1 MTNGLIEVA
10 VVVGVVALVILGSAM
25 VWTMNGIRRTA
36 HQVGQFFM
44 QRNRDVPH
52 IFKNFH
58 GTSRNMRVITDEA
71 KEGAMPSSLARLQ
84 LNIN

>member
-1 MTNGLIEVA
+1 MSNGLIEVA

-25 VWTMNGIRRTA
+25 VWTMNGIRRTV

-52 IFKNFH
+52 IFKTFTAPAEICALLLMKLRRAQCPPHWRDFN
-58 GTSRNMRVITDEA
+58 
-71 KEGAMPSSLARLQ
+71 
-84 LNIN
+84 